1 MHISYTHTQLNADE
15 CIKHFNTQF
24 FHVFRIIV
32 CAQCVC
38 LYLSQAA
45 AQLYFIDAKHRRVY
59 STQQYWTRRWNKG
72 ISIYIYFVRV
82 CVNHYKWQNLY
93 GAFVY
98 LALTKRA
105 YILFCTMEFVV
116 QRRAKCSDQPS
127 NFVCMAFHLVLLQLL
142 FLDLSINDPMMS
154 VRGWM
159 HNEVEI
165 K

>member
-1 MHISYTHTQLNADE
+1 MHSNICTFRTHTHSSMQTNASS
-15 CIKHFNTQF
+15 ISIHNF
-24 FHVFRIIV
+24 FMFFVLLSV
-32 CAQCVC
+32 LSVCVC
-38 LYLSQAA
+38 ISLRQQRNYILLMRNIAACTVHNSIEHVGGIKVYL
-45 AQLYFIDAKHRRVY
+45 
-59 STQQYWTRRWNKG
+59 
-72 ISIYIYFVRV
+72 YIYFVRV

-154 VRGWM
+154 VRG
-159 HNEVEI
+159 
-165 K
+165 